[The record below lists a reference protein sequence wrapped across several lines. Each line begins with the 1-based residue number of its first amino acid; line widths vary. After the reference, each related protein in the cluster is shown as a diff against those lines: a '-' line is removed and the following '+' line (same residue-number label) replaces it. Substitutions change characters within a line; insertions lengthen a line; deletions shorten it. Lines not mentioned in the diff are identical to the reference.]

1 VTKGS
6 VSPTSISSILV
17 SDSVNVEFLIRF
29 NSLEWYQISKRYA
42 HGMHKRFLCA
52 IAAFYL
58 GSASVIPHANAAPIY
73 VFPVADCTVKYARS
87 HHDYPATDILAKA
100 GCKYVAPIDGV
111 VYEVAPNDIWSS
123 KTNLGQDRGGLSVS
137 IIGSDGVRY
146 YGSHFKSIAPGIE
159 PGVNVVAGQVLAY
172 VGATGSGR
180 GTAPHVHF
188 GISWPTSPEDNA
200 WWVRRG
206 VLYPWKYLD
215 AWKAGKDRSP
225 AKELDALQLKIG
237 EIPPKPKK

>member
-1 VTKGS
+1 MRLRVIA
-6 VSPTSISSILV
+6 PLATS
-17 SDSVNVEFLIRF
+17 FLLLF
-29 NSLEWYQISKRYA
+29 TFPN
-42 HGMHKRFLCA
+42 
-52 IAAFYL
+52 
-58 GSASVIPHANAAPIY
+58 ASAAPIY

-111 VYEVAPNDIWSS
+111 VYEVAPKDIWSS
-123 KTNLGQDRGGLSVS
+123 KTNLGQDRGGVSVS

-172 VGATGSGR
+172 IGATGSGR

-215 AWKAGKDRSP
+215 AWKVGKDLSP
-225 AKELDALQLKIG
+225 AKALEVLQLKVG